1 MVHERRTRALLGPR
15 VQVRARRRHPPPHL
29 AGDERQW
36 PTTVSHLVSRWWLH
50 VGCTGR
56 EELTSSFGKH
66 YTPNPWI
73 LPGFRSRGYH
83 VVSVGYRLIPH
94 VSFYEIMSDSEAA
107 FAWLQSN
114 LPSVLR
120 KFNAQVDLSRWVT
133 GGDSAGAAIAA
144 WGSLRFSPAPTAF
157 VSIYGMS
164 TCTDPYFLPP
174 GRDPPLDK
182 VVNSLDAIQ
191 AFCDE
196 RDPAKAEFCGVFK
209 HELPPNLTL
218 AQLQAYWGV
227 GRDWRPPAT
236 AQMRIDM
243 MTYEYE
249 RRLMSVIGGR
259 RETFATDEEWLESLK
274 PLDVVRQVH
283 ERKRFPPAFMVHGEK
298 DWTVPVYH
306 TKNLEAT
313 LRAENLPV
321 RTIYPPHELHNFD
334 LKIAVSTP
342 FILEL
347 TAGPAR
353 PRMGHDHHAA
363 ARLRRFVRVRRC
375 RGALAEGE
383 PAVACRPTGPYIH
396 E

>member
-1 MVHERRTRALLGPR
+1 
-15 VQVRARRRHPPPHL
+15 
-29 AGDERQW
+29 
-36 PTTVSHLVSRWWLH
+36 
-50 VGCTGR
+50 
-56 EELTSSFGKH
+56 
-66 YTPNPWI
+66 
-73 LPGFRSRGYH
+73 
-83 VVSVGYRLIPH
+83 
-94 VSFYEIMSDSEAA
+94 MSDSEAA

-114 LPSVLR
+114 LPSVLL

-191 AFCDE
+191 GFCDE

-259 RETFATDEEWLESLK
+259 RETFATDEEWMESLK

-306 TKNLEAT
+306 TKNLEAA

-334 LKIAVSTP
+334 LKIAVSP
-342 FILEL
+342 PSMQRL
-347 TAGPAR
+347 TSRVPKIPNGTR
-353 PRMGHDHHAA
+353 S
-363 ARLRRFVRVRRC
+363 LRRCLTLLTHTCTVMPRSGRRRRAGC
-375 RGALAEGE
+375 SVSASRTVH
-383 PAVACRPTGPYIH
+383 PWH
-396 E
+396 ESVKLHHPHDLEVSSPSG